1 MHNSAFPN
9 SRPLYRGWCCPLSTC
24 WELGDQDLQVSSNI
38 TFSCATPTTS
48 QSLPPGISATT
59 RTTSEPQQTTGS
71 RQIPRLLETAARRLS
86 IRRRQRGRQDGVLLA
101 VGRTLHFSPP
111 ISRRANLFL
120 SQKEDSSPAS
130 FERTLSA
137 LSAKITTTQTQLEK
151 VRSRSRRV
159 KVLSTLYLGF
169 AYLVYAIVLMLVVGW
184 KYMGPLEW
192 TGMAGGPVVIYLV
205 RTISTAIFDYRINA
219 LNARLRVLQ
228 VERSKTIQKLKDATK
243 YDSTLQ
249 LLEKYGDSENKPKGG
264 KKKAG
269 DEEDTD
275 GEKKRGAAPKQG
287 HASGRT
293 GLPPPPT
300 ANIQRHPPSGPGT
313 PQPQQRVQSPFGTP
327 AQPTPRSD
335 IDASAEF
342 APNAFDGRAP
352 PAQLT
357 QIHHAPAPMAA
368 PEHHW
373 YDRILDTLL
382 GEDETAAKNR
392 IVMICGNCR
401 LVNGQAP
408 PGTKSL
414 SDLGTWKCMA
424 CGASNGELDEGK
436 RIVQEVLGKRT
447 AAAAEAT
454 DEEGAGDSSD
464 LVEVDKDDIAE
475 GNTGRDGLKVRKGK
489 GN

>member
-1 MHNSAFPN
+1 MRSPCTAQPSPVADRCTEAGAVHSSPPRLASFQQHQLVLRNTNDEPVPSA
-9 SRPLYRGWCCPLSTC
+9 WD
-24 WELGDQDLQVSSNI
+24 LGDDSDHQR
-38 TFSCATPTTS
+38 ATANDRIAPN
-48 QSLPPGISATT
+48 PPPARDSGAFNLRTAT
-59 RTTSEPQQTTGS
+59 RTTRWCPSG
-71 RQIPRLLETAARRLS
+71 RGAYAALLPTHWHRA
-86 IRRRQRGRQDGVLLA
+86 DM
-101 VGRTLHFSPP
+101 PP
-111 ISRRANLFL
+111 

-184 KYMGPLEW
+184 KHMGPLEW
-192 TGMAGGPVVIYLV
+192 TGMAGGPAVIYLV

-219 LNARLRVLQ
+219 LNARLKVLQ

-264 KKKAG
+264 KTKAG
-269 DEEDTD
+269 EEDTD

-287 HASGRT
+287 HGSGRT

-313 PQPQQRVQSPFGTP
+313 PQPQQRVQSPLGTP

-335 IDASAEF
+335 INASAEF

-357 QIHHAPAPMAA
+357 QLHHAPASMAA

-447 AAAAEAT
+447 ATAAEAT

-464 LVEVDKDDIAE
+464 MVEVDKDDIAE
-475 GNTGRDGLKVRKGK
+475 GNTGRDGLKLRKGK

>member
-1 MHNSAFPN
+1 M
-9 SRPLYRGWCCPLSTC
+9 
-24 WELGDQDLQVSSNI
+24 VS
-38 TFSCATPTTS
+38 FWPW
-48 QSLPPGISATT
+48 G
-59 RTTSEPQQTTGS
+59 
-71 RQIPRLLETAARRLS
+71 
-86 IRRRQRGRQDGVLLA
+86 
-101 VGRTLHFSPP
+101 
-111 ISRRANLFL
+111 
-120 SQKEDSSPAS
+120 KEDSSPAS

-159 KVLSTLYLGF
+159 KVLCTLYLGF

-184 KYMGPLEW
+184 RYMGPLEW

-205 RTISTAIFDYRINA
+205 RTISTALFDYRINA
-219 LNARLRVLQ
+219 LNARLKVLQ

-249 LLEKYGDSENKPKGG
+249 LLEKYGDSENKPKRG

-269 DEEDTD
+269 EEEDTD
-275 GEKKRGAAPKQG
+275 GEKKRVSAPKQG
-287 HASGRT
+287 SASGRT

-327 AQPTPRSD
+327 AQPPPRSD
-335 IDASAEF
+335 INASAEF

-352 PAQLT
+352 APAP
-357 QIHHAPAPMAA
+357 QIHHAPASMAV

-436 RIVQEVLGKRT
+436 RIVQEVLGGRT
-447 AAAAEAT
+447 AAAAETT
-454 DEEGAGDSSD
+454 DDDGTGDSSD

-475 GNTGRDGLKVRKGK
+475 GNTGPDGLKLRKGK